1 MQRSI
6 TDRQNKN
13 RRRRQ
18 PPEPMFDFESE
29 LVKKR
34 EAGLYRK
41 RRVSASA
48 QGVHSIIDG
57 KSVLSFCGN
66 DYLGL
71 ANHPEIKK
79 VFIEAVDRYG
89 VGSGSAHLINGHSQ
103 LHHDCE
109 QRLAEFTGRDRALL
123 FSNGYM
129 ANLAIASAL
138 VGRNDVVFQ
147 DKLNHASLIDA
158 AKLSGAKLR
167 RYRHNDIAQLE
178 TRLQDNQKHPHKL
191 LMTDGVFSMD
201 GDCADLRKISQ
212 LCLDYD
218 ACCMVD
224 DAHGFGVLGEQGGGL
239 LQALGLSQQQVPV
252 LMATLGK
259 AVGTA
264 GAFVAGSEALIE
276 TLIQQARPYIYTT
289 ASPPAIAAAT
299 LCSLDIIEK
308 EGWRREKLDDLIQYL
323 RLGLSN
329 LDYELMPSSTPIQPI
344 VIGDNNRVLEMSENL
359 LQRGLLVTAI
369 RPPTVPVGSARL
381 RITLSAGHEKADIDT
396 LLKGLVKT

>member
-1 MQRSI
+1 
-6 TDRQNKN
+6 
-13 RRRRQ
+13 
-18 PPEPMFDFESE
+18 MFDFESE

-41 RRVSASA
+41 RRVIASA
-48 QGVHSIIDG
+48 QSVHSVVDG
-57 KSVLSFCGN
+57 QHLLSFCSN

-71 ANHPEIKK
+71 ASHPEIKK
-79 VFIEAVDRYG
+79 AFIHAVEHYG
-89 VGSGSAHLINGHSQ
+89 VGSGSAHLISGHSQ

-138 VGRNDVVFQ
+138 VGRKDIVFQ

-158 AKLSGAKLR
+158 AKLSGAKFR

-178 TRLQDNQKHPHKL
+178 TQLQGSQEYPHKL

-201 GDCADLRKISQ
+201 GDCADMQKISR

-218 ACCMVD
+218 AYCMVD
-224 DAHGFGVLGEQGGGL
+224 DAHGFGVLGERGGGL
-239 LQALGLSQQQVPV
+239 LQAQGLTQQQVPV

-259 AVGTA
+259 AAGTA
-264 GAFVAGSEALIE
+264 GAFVAGSAGLIE

-289 ASPPAIAAAT
+289 AAPPAIAAAT
-299 LCSLDIIEK
+299 LRSLDIIEK
-308 EGWRREKLDDLIQYL
+308 ENWRREKLAELIQYL
-323 RLGLSN
+323 RQALSN
-329 LDYELMPSSTPIQPI
+329 LDYDLMPSTTPIQPI
-344 VIGDNNRVLEMSENL
+344 VIGDNNRALEMSERL
-359 LQRGLLVTAI
+359 LQRGFLVTAI

-381 RITLSAGHEKADIDT
+381 RITLSAEHGKADIDL
-396 LLKGLVKT
+396 LLKGLVDASE